1 MTQSD
6 PNIETV
12 ASLHLDGDRFNDFG
26 MPAANAKEIAAL
38 DELLYQLI
46 ELRWREDHPDNSRLP
61 NNFRQSYALRI
72 NTIDEGSAT
81 PLLQRSV
88 STPSDPTLFPSTS
101 DEFTEDYRQAVE
113 ELEEILRLASEHGP
127 LPDSVYALPLPAIR
141 NLGSTLR
148 DDEKLQVGHGRVNDW
163 STKPTYTTSAR
174 EYVLDQLGKPQFK
187 HVTYSGLV
195 RSTNV
200 SNGTFNFVDA
210 ASRVSATATYDH
222 GFELDIDGQNE
233 QTWAWVEVKGQV
245 EFTNKS
251 KSHVFISVDSIHTDQ
266 LTTEYN
272 RLQDRLKEIGE
283 LQPGW
288 LDGEEGDGFT
298 QGQLEN
304 AHAVVKAAVNAGKL
318 PKTVAPSVDGAIVF
332 SWVSD
337 NQHFSVEVEPEG
349 GFYFHKSNTI
359 SMNAIDQEVETLSKR
374 PSDLITEWVERIVE

>member
-1 MTQSD
+1 MTQAD

-12 ASLHLDGDRFNDFG
+12 ASLHLDGDRFEDFG
-26 MPAANAKEIAAL
+26 MPAANAKEVAAL

-46 ELRWREDHPDNSRLP
+46 ELRWRAKHPESSKLP
-61 NNFRQSYALRI
+61 NNFRKAYELRI
-72 NTIDEGSAT
+72 NTIAEGSAT
-81 PLLQRSV
+81 PLLERRR
-88 STPSDPTLFPSTS
+88 STPEDPTLFPASS

-148 DDEKLQVGHGRVNDW
+148 DNEKLQVGHGRVNDW
-163 STKPTYTTSAR
+163 TTKPTYTTSAR
-174 EYVLDQLGKPQFK
+174 EYILDQLGKPQFK

-251 KSHVFISVDSIHTDQ
+251 KSHVFISVDSIRTDQ
-266 LTTEYN
+266 LTAEYN
-272 RLQDRLKEIGE
+272 RLQDRLTEIGE

-318 PKTVAPSVDGAIVF
+318 PKTVVPSVDGAIVF
-332 SWVSD
+332 SWVSG

-359 SMNAIDQEVETLSKR
+359 SMNAIDQDVETLTKH

>member
-1 MTQSD
+1 MTQTD

-12 ASLHLDGDRFNDFG
+12 ASLHLDGDRFEDFG
-26 MPAANAKEIAAL
+26 MPAANTKEVAAL

-46 ELRWREDHPDNSRLP
+46 ELRWRAKHPESSKLP
-61 NNFRQSYALRI
+61 NNFRKAYELRI
-72 NTIDEGSAT
+72 NTIAEGTAT
-81 PLLQRSV
+81 PLLERRR
-88 STPSDPTLFPSTS
+88 STPDDPTLFPASS

-148 DDEKLQVGHGRVNDW
+148 DDEKLQVGHGRVTDW

-359 SMNAIDQEVETLSKR
+359 SMNAIDQEVETLSKH

>member
-1 MTQSD
+1 MAQAD

-12 ASLHLDGDRFNDFG
+12 ASLHLDGDRFDDFG
-26 MPAANAKEIAAL
+26 MPAANAKEVAAL

-46 ELRWREDHPDNSRLP
+46 ELRWRAKHPESSKLP
-61 NNFRQSYALRI
+61 NNFRKAYELRI
-72 NTIDEGSAT
+72 NTIAEGTAT
-81 PLLQRSV
+81 PLLERRR
-88 STPSDPTLFPSTS
+88 STPDDPTLFPASS

-148 DDEKLQVGHGRVNDW
+148 DDEKLQVGHGRVADW

-174 EYVLDQLGKPQFK
+174 KYILDQLGKPQFK

-195 RSTNV
+195 RSTSV

-222 GFELDIDGQNE
+222 GFELDIDGENE

-266 LTTEYN
+266 LTAEYN

-332 SWVSD
+332 SWINGD
-337 NQHFSVEVEPEG
+337 QHFSIEVEPEG

-359 SMNAIDQEVETLSKR
+359 SMNAIDQDVETLSKH

>member
-1 MTQSD
+1 MTQTD

-12 ASLHLDGDRFNDFG
+12 ASLHLDGDRFEDFG
-26 MPAANAKEIAAL
+26 MPAANTKEVAAL

-46 ELRWREDHPDNSRLP
+46 ELRWRAKHPESSKLP
-61 NNFRQSYALRI
+61 NNFRKAYELRI
-72 NTIDEGSAT
+72 NTIAEGTAT
-81 PLLQRSV
+81 PLLERRR
-88 STPSDPTLFPSTS
+88 STPDDPTLFPASS

-148 DDEKLQVGHGRVNDW
+148 DDEKLQVGHGRVTDW

-272 RLQDRLKEIGE
+272 RLQDQLKEIGE

-359 SMNAIDQEVETLSKR
+359 SMNAIDQEVETLSKH

>member
-1 MTQSD
+1 MTQAD

-12 ASLHLDGDRFNDFG
+12 ASLHLDGDRFEDFG
-26 MPAANAKEIAAL
+26 MPAANTKEVAAL

-46 ELRWREDHPDNSRLP
+46 ELRWRAKHPESSKLP
-61 NNFRQSYALRI
+61 NNFRKAYELRI
-72 NTIDEGSAT
+72 NTIAEGTAT
-81 PLLQRSV
+81 PLLERRR
-88 STPSDPTLFPSTS
+88 STPDDPTLFPASS

-359 SMNAIDQEVETLSKR
+359 SMNAIDQEVETLSKH

>member
-1 MTQSD
+1 MTQTD

-12 ASLHLDGDRFNDFG
+12 ASLHLDGDRFEDFG
-26 MPAANAKEIAAL
+26 MPAANTKEVAAL

-46 ELRWREDHPDNSRLP
+46 ELRWRAKHPESSKLP
-61 NNFRQSYALRI
+61 NNFRKAYELRI
-72 NTIDEGSAT
+72 NTIAEGTAT
-81 PLLQRSV
+81 PLLERRR
-88 STPSDPTLFPSTS
+88 STPDDPTLFPASS

-148 DDEKLQVGHGRVNDW
+148 DDEKLQVGHGRVTDW

-200 SNGTFNFVDA
+200 SNSTFNFVDA

-359 SMNAIDQEVETLSKR
+359 SMNAIDQEVETLSKH

>member
-1 MTQSD
+1 MKQSD

-26 MPAANAKEIAAL
+26 MPAANAKEVAAL

-46 ELRWREDHPDNSRLP
+46 ELRWRENHPDNSRLP
-61 NNFRQSYALRI
+61 NNFRQAYELRI

-81 PLLQRSV
+81 PLLQRRI
-88 STPSDPTLFPSTS
+88 STPPDPTLFPSTS
-101 DEFTEDYRQAVE
+101 DEFTETYRQAVE
-113 ELEEILRLASEHGP
+113 ELEEILRLASEYGP
-127 LPDSVYALPLPAIR
+127 LPNSVYSLPLPAIR

-148 DDEKLQVGHGRVNDW
+148 DDEKLQIGHGRVSDW

-174 EYVLDQLGKPQFK
+174 DYMLDQLGKPQFK

-222 GFELDIDGQNE
+222 GFELEIDGENE
-233 QTWAWVEVKGQV
+233 QTWAWVVVKGQV

-251 KSHVFISVDSIHTDQ
+251 KSHVFISVDSIQTNQ

-272 RLQDRLKEIGE
+272 RIQARLKEIGD

-288 LDGEEGDGFT
+288 LDGEDGDSFG
-298 QGQLEN
+298 QDQLEN
-304 AHAVVKAAVNAGKL
+304 AQAIVKAAVNAGKL
-318 PKTVAPSVDGAIVF
+318 PQTVSPSIEGAIVF
-332 SWVSD
+332 SWVGN
-337 NQHFSVEVEPEG
+337 NQHFSIEVEPEG
-349 GFYFHKSNTI
+349 GFYLHKSNTI
-359 SMNAIDQEVETLSKR
+359 SMNAIDLKVETLGKH
-374 PSDLITEWVERIVE
+374 PSELITEWVERIIE

>member
-1 MTQSD
+1 MTQTD

-12 ASLHLDGDRFNDFG
+12 ASLHLDGDRFEDFG
-26 MPAANAKEIAAL
+26 MPAANTKEVAAL

-46 ELRWREDHPDNSRLP
+46 ELRWRAKHPESSKLP
-61 NNFRQSYALRI
+61 NSFRKAYELRI
-72 NTIDEGSAT
+72 NTIAEGTAT
-81 PLLQRSV
+81 PLLERRR
-88 STPSDPTLFPSTS
+88 STPDDPTLFPASS

-148 DDEKLQVGHGRVNDW
+148 DDEKLQVGHGRVTDW

-359 SMNAIDQEVETLSKR
+359 SMNAIDQEVETLSKH

>member
-1 MTQSD
+1 
-6 PNIETV
+6 
-12 ASLHLDGDRFNDFG
+12 
-26 MPAANAKEIAAL
+26 MPAANTKEVAAL

-46 ELRWREDHPDNSRLP
+46 ELRWRAKHPESSKLP
-61 NNFRQSYALRI
+61 NNFRKAYELRI
-72 NTIDEGSAT
+72 NTIAEGTAT
-81 PLLQRSV
+81 PLLERRR
-88 STPSDPTLFPSTS
+88 STPDDPTLFPASS

-148 DDEKLQVGHGRVNDW
+148 DDEKLQVGHGRVTDW

-304 AHAVVKAAVNAGKL
+304 ARAVVKAAVNAGKL

-359 SMNAIDQEVETLSKR
+359 SMNAIDQEVETLSKH